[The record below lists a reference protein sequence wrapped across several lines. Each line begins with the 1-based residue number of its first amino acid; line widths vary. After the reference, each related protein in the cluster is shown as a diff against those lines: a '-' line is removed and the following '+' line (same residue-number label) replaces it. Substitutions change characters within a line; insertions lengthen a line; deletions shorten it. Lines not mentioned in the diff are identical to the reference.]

1 MNGTDRARPH
11 RDMPWDMSALTAT
24 AAGTLI
30 GFGLLLTAWVGASGE
45 VLIDDQFAWLNFGLS
60 GTVLAG
66 ASGALWIMQG
76 RRAVGLR
83 MRAVLAMERET
94 REAATERQSGTRP
107 PRNVFVAGPAMTR
120 YHDPS
125 CLLVGG
131 KPVEARG
138 PEPEHRRAGRRP
150 CELCLPVGVAS

>member
-1 MNGTDRARPH
+1 MNTTDGVRPH
-11 RDMPWDMSALTAT
+11 PDMPWDMSALVAT
-24 AAGTLI
+24 AAGTCV
-30 GFGLLLTAWVGASGE
+30 GFGLLVTAWVGASGE
-45 VLIDDQFAWLNFGLS
+45 MQVADQFAWLNFGVF

-83 MRAVLAMERET
+83 LRAVLAPERPMHDH
-94 REAATERQSGTRP
+94 APERDAGAGA

-125 CLLVGG
+125 CLLVEG

-138 PEPEHRRAGRRP
+138 SEPEHRQVGRRP
-150 CELCLPVGVAS
+150 CELCRPVEVAS